1 MPDDPRLSCLT
12 RLPGLPPLAQ
22 LPAQRNLQLPRRWS
36 RAAALI
42 LSVLV
47 CTALLP
53 LGGCGVSVKP
63 SGQVVTGVSI
73 GR

>member
-22 LPAQRNLQLPRRWS
+22 LSAQGKLPLPRRRS

>member
-1 MPDDPRLSCLT
+1 MPDDPCLP
-12 RLPGLPPLAQ
+12 RQPRQPELPQLAQ
-22 LPAQRNLQLPRRWS
+22 LPAQGKLPLTRRWS

-42 LSVLV
+42 LCVLV

-53 LGGCGVSVKP
+53 LGGCGVKVKP
-63 SGQVVTGVSI
+63 SGQVVTGVRV

>member
-1 MPDDPRLSCLT
+1 MPDDPRLPRLT

-22 LPAQRNLQLPRRWS
+22 LPAQRNLPLLHRQS
-36 RAAALI
+36 RAAAFI
-42 LSVLV
+42 LCVLA
-47 CTALLP
+47 CAALLP
-53 LGGCGVSVKP
+53 LGGCGVNVKP